1 MADGVKGH
9 VPPIIRGRRSAT
21 LGVAKPA
28 QKVIPPTT
36 AASTTSK
43 GAPDDAGTGGDRG
56 SRPRTHNMQAA
67 ARAMDRATGMSADA
81 SRTRAGAASA
91 STGPLSPLR
100 SSTSRVALALEVVG
114 ATGLVSKGQSAP
126 FVRLSLGSGVA
137 DTERCREKL
146 APSYNAGWYYFE
158 IEGLTEMVSKA
169 CAHRISLSS
178 TEDGRRSL
186 RRIQSVS
193 DRSVSPSN
201 EHAGRC
207 GLRRIRSAADAVRLR
222 VLSDEARKML
232 FLGQVG
238 GTRAHTHPRTRARA
252 PSYTRMH
259 RRRYAL
265 ARTHRVFCSP
275 HLRAERVRGADKI
288 TGCGAV
294 PSRLQ
299 CLHALA
305 P

>member
-1 MADGVKGH
+1 MADGVKGR

-56 SRPRTHNMQAA
+56 SRPRKHNMQAA

-126 FVRLSLGSGVA
+126 LCASLGSGVA

-146 APSYNAGWYYFE
+146 RQVTTQGGTTLRLRGSRRCFQGVRAQRG
-158 IEGLTEMVSKA
+158 
-169 CAHRISLSS
+169 LSS
-178 TEDGRRSL
+178 TRTAAAVCAEFNL
-186 RRIQSVS
+186 
-193 DRSVSPSN
+193 SPTAALARN

-207 GLRRIRSAADAVRLR
+207 GLRRIRSAADRCGSRA
-222 VLSDEARKML
+222 
-232 FLGQVG
+232 LGRGAQDAIPRAG
-238 GTRAHTHPRTRARA
+238 GWH
-252 PSYTRMH
+252 
-259 RRRYAL
+259 
-265 ARTHRVFCSP
+265 ARTHTSAHTRTCAFIYSHAQTKIRARSHPSCFLQPTSP
-275 HLRAERVRGADKI
+275 
-288 TGCGAV
+288 CGA
-294 PSRLQ
+294 SAGR
-299 CLHALA
+299 
-305 P
+305 